1 MLQIAPMRLMMLLA
15 VAPTMLAAPV
25 AAFPQQLP
33 AGKPGVFAGHN
44 AALSGAKFSA
54 GGKLLV
60 TGSFDHSL
68 KLWDVTTAR
77 ELRTLTGHQHQVLAL
92 DVSRDGT
99 LLVSGVAVSRSTA
112 HRHRGLGREASLH
125 RVAWRRVGMPPVRL
139 GIRRDPSGRLVPRG
153 RAWLPAAMVDHCGSV
168 LA

>member
-1 MLQIAPMRLMMLLA
+1 MRLVFICVVLCSLIA
-15 VAPTMLAAPV
+15 IQPRPARAQAPAAM
-25 AAFPQQLP
+25 
-33 AGKPGVFAGHN
+33 PGVFAGHTH
-44 AALSGAKFSA
+44 AVSALQFAPH
-54 GGKLLV
+54 GKILV

-77 ELRTLTGHQHQVLAL
+77 ELRTLTGHQHQVLAI
-92 DVSRDGT
+92 DVNRDGT
-99 LLVSGVAVSRSTA
+99 LLASGVAVSRSTA